1 MVSRLGNRGASSPG
15 SSEPEQQA
23 GTGVACS
30 LRGWS
35 VLARS
40 HKESPEPGA
49 VCEGAE
55 VVAGAGSISVSLPRV
70 QEEAN
75 TSTWTILFSVQTFK
89 IFDQHLQ
96 PSPESLIPP
105 NMGRCT
111 LVEGPQH
118 SLQECLSCV
127 VLCICLWTPEG
138 EPETPPQP
146 LLLKTYFLEVYTYF
160 LNLR

>member
-23 GTGVACS
+23 GPGVACS

-105 NMGRCT
+105 QHGQVHPSRGTPT
-111 LVEGPQH
+111 LAAGV
-118 SLQECLSCV
+118 SL
-127 VLCICLWTPEG
+127 LCG
-138 EPETPPQP
+138 AVYMP
-146 LLLKTYFLEVYTYF
+146 LDTGGGTGDPSPATAP
-160 LNLR
+160 